1 MEFYRSLYKF
11 ILSRRYTIKIQGIE
25 ILQSADAKL
34 IFPNHISHID
44 PQIMTIETYKYTDFV
59 PLVAERFF
67 KVPVVKFFLRKL
79 KAVKVPDLTGGR
91 GDIDLMQKINSQLLE
106 ALNNHKSVIIFPSGQ
121 LSSGGVERICNK
133 QSAYTLA
140 AHLPDHVRVVGVRIR
155 GLWGSMWSRA
165 WNGKRPVF
173 LSTYLLSIVLFFAN
187 LIFFCP
193 RRKVS
198 LEFVDITE
206 EAKLK
211 AQSDRKSFNLFLE
224 GFYNANG
231 PEPPVFIRH
240 LFYFPR
246 VKNKVSE
253 MPGV

>member
-1 MEFYRSLYKF
+1 MEFYRRLYKF
-11 ILSRRYTIKIQGIE
+11 ILSRRYTISIEGIE
-25 ILQSADAKL
+25 ILQSPAAKL
-34 IFPNHISHID
+34 ILPNHISHID
-44 PQIMTIETYKYTDFV
+44 PQIMTVETYKYTDFV

-67 KVPVVKFFLRKL
+67 KVPIVKFFLRKL
-79 KAVKVPDLTGGR
+79 NAVKVPDKESGR
-91 GDIDLMQKINSQLLE
+91 GDAGLMQQINSRLLE
-106 ALNNHKSVIIFPSGQ
+106 ALSNRKSVIIFPSGQ
-121 LSSGGVERICNK
+121 LSSEGTERIFNK
-133 QSAYTLA
+133 QSAYSLA
-140 AHLPDHVRVVGVRIR
+140 TQLPDEVKVVGVRIR
-155 GLWGSMWSRA
+155 GLWGSIWSKA

-193 RRKVS
+193 KRKVN

-206 EAKLK
+206 DVKRK

-224 GFYNANG
+224 DFYNAAG

-246 VKNKVSE
+246 IKNKVIESI
-253 MPGV
+253 